1 MATKE
6 EYYELVIKKFTD
18 EDSVV
23 EFLNKEDILRK
34 WTDEDREYFIVQ
46 YLKDNGWEEVVEEKQ
61 EQEQKRGRK
70 KNDRN
75 NPKVNAT

>member
-6 EYYELVIKKFTD
+6 QYYELVIKKFTD
-18 EDSVV
+18 EDAVA

-61 EQEQKRGRK
+61 EQKRGRK

>member
-6 EYYELVIKKFTD
+6 QYYELVIKKFTD
-18 EDSVV
+18 EDAVV

-61 EQEQKRGRK
+61 EQKRGRK

-75 NPKVNAT
+75 NPKVNAA